1 MEKIN
6 SIQQLK
12 DCLKAHAIVCT
23 TDKKG
28 MVYAIQHKDGVRIQ
42 NEYSRFMLSM
52 EDFLALYG
60 NLTFYIY
67 EEEMIEEIAS
77 EKDEEYYSWYH
88 K

>member
-60 NLTFYIY
+60 NQTFYTY
-67 EEEMIEEIAS
+67 EE
-77 EKDEEYYSWYH
+77 
-88 K
+88 